1 VTRYD
6 TVEIETMATIDSL
19 SNDIASLRN
28 ELKNLAKLVRKVR
41 SHQEDPTGEKQ
52 KARTKNNGFNRKMEV
67 TNTLKEFL
75 GLDADGTVS
84 RSDVTRRINKYI
96 KENDL
101 KHPDNG
107 RVIVMDEKLTKLLS
121 PPEGEQITFLNM
133 QKYISPHYLKVAEE
147 VVEEVAD
154 AAETLTELVGDV
166 TDVVEAVK
174 KATKRPTVK
183 KAKA

>member
-1 VTRYD
+1 
-6 TVEIETMATIDSL
+6 MATIETL

-28 ELKNLAKLVRKVR
+28 EVKNLAKLVRKVR

-67 TNTLKEFL
+67 TDTLKEFL
-75 GLDADGTVS
+75 GLDASGTVS

-133 QKYISPHYLKVAEE
+133 QRYISPHYLKVAD
-147 VVEEVAD
+147 EVAE
-154 AAETLTELVGDV
+154 AAETLAELAGDV
-166 TDVVEAVK
+166 TDVVESVK
-174 KATKRPTVK
+174 KATKRPTVR

>member
-1 VTRYD
+1 MT
-6 TVEIETMATIDSL
+6 TIETL

-28 ELKNLAKLVRKVR
+28 EVKNLAKLVRKVR

-67 TNTLKEFL
+67 TDTLKEFL
-75 GLDADGTVS
+75 GLDATGTVS

-96 KENDL
+96 KDNDL

-121 PPEGEQITFLNM
+121 PPEGEQVTFLNM
-133 QKYISPHYLKVAEE
+133 QRYISPHYLKPAEDVAEE
-147 VVEEVAD
+147 VAEAAD
-154 AAETLTELVGDV
+154 AITELAGDV
-166 TDVVEAVK
+166 TDVAESAK
-174 KATKRPTVK
+174 KTTKRPTVRK
-183 KAKA
+183 PKA

>member
-1 VTRYD
+1 
-6 TVEIETMATIDSL
+6 MATIETL

-28 ELKNLAKLVRKVR
+28 EVKNLAKLVRKVR

-67 TNTLKEFL
+67 TDTLKEFL

-107 RVIVMDEKLTKLLS
+107 RVIVMDEKLTKLLA
-121 PPEGEQITFLNM
+121 PPDGEQITFLNM
-133 QKYISPHYLKVAEE
+133 QRYISPHYLKVAD
-147 VVEEVAD
+147 EVAE
-154 AAETLTELVGDV
+154 AVETLAELAGDV
-166 TDVVEAVK
+166 TDVVEVVK
-174 KATKRPTVK
+174 KNTKRPTVR

>member
-1 VTRYD
+1 MTRYD

-52 KARTKNNGFNRKMEV
+52 KERTKNNGFNRKMEV
-67 TNTLKEFL
+67 TDTLKEFL
-75 GLDADGTVS
+75 GLDTDGTVS
-84 RSDVTRRINKYI
+84 RSDITRRVNKYI

-133 QKYISPHYLKVAEE
+133 QKYISPHYLKAAEE
-147 VVEEVAD
+147 VAE
-154 AAETLTELVGDV
+154 AAEALAELAGDV
-166 TDVVEAVK
+166 TDVVESVK

>member
-1 VTRYD
+1 
-6 TVEIETMATIDSL
+6 MATIDSL

-41 SHQEDPTGEKQ
+41 SYQEDPTGEKQ
-52 KARTKNNGFNRKMEV
+52 KERTKNNGFNRKMEV
-67 TNTLKEFL
+67 TDTLKEFL
-75 GLDADGTVS
+75 GLDVSGTVS
-84 RSDVTRRINKYI
+84 RSDVTRRVNKYI

-147 VVEEVAD
+147 VVD
-154 AAETLTELVGDV
+154 AAETLTELAGDV

>member
-1 VTRYD
+1 MTRHSK
-6 TVEIETMATIDSL
+6 VEIKTMATIETL

-28 ELKNLAKLVRKVR
+28 EVKNLAKLVRKVR
-41 SHQEDPTGEKQ
+41 SYQEDPTGEKQ

-67 TNTLKEFL
+67 TDTLKEFM

-133 QKYISPHYLKVAEE
+133 QRYISPHYLKVAD
-147 VVEEVAD
+147 EVAE

-166 TDVVEAVK
+166 TDVVDAVK
-174 KATKRPTVK
+174 KATKRPTVR

>member
-1 VTRYD
+1 
-6 TVEIETMATIDSL
+6 MATIESL
-19 SNDIASLRN
+19 SADIASLRSDV
-28 ELKNLAKLVRKVR
+28 KSLAKLIRKVR
-41 SHQEDPTGEKQ
+41 NHQEDPTGEKA
-52 KARTKNNGFNRKMEV
+52 KSRTRNNGFNRKMEV
-67 TNTLKEFL
+67 TDTLKEFL
-75 GLDADGTVS
+75 GLDASGTVS
-84 RSDVTRRINKYI
+84 RSDVTRRVNKYI

-147 VVEEVAD
+147 VVD

>member
-1 VTRYD
+1 
-6 TVEIETMATIDSL
+6 MATIDSL

-52 KARTKNNGFNRKMEV
+52 KERTKNNGFNRKMEV
-67 TNTLKEFL
+67 TDTLKEFL
-75 GLDADGTVS
+75 GLDASGTVS

-133 QKYISPHYLKVAEE
+133 QKYISPHYLKAAEE
-147 VVEEVAD
+147 DAEAVEAL
-154 AAETLTELVGDV
+154 AELAGDV
-166 TDVVEAVK
+166 TDVVESVK

>member
-1 VTRYD
+1 
-6 TVEIETMATIDSL
+6 MATIESV
-19 SNDIASLRN
+19 SNDIAALRN

-52 KARTKNNGFNRKMEV
+52 KERTKNNGFNRKMEV
-67 TNTLKEFL
+67 TDNLKEFL
-75 GLDADGTVS
+75 GLEPDGVVS

-133 QKYISPHYLKVAEE
+133 QRYISPHYLKVADE
-147 VVEEVAD
+147 VVEAV
-154 AAETLTELVGDV
+154 ETLTELANDV
-166 TDVVEAVK
+166 TDVVDTAK
-174 KATKRPTVK
+174 KATKRPAVR

>member
-1 VTRYD
+1 
-6 TVEIETMATIDSL
+6 MATIDSL

-52 KARTKNNGFNRKMEV
+52 KERTKNNGFNRKMEI
-67 TNTLKEFL
+67 TDSLKEFL
-75 GLDADGTVS
+75 GLDDSGTVS

-147 VVEEVAD
+147 VVD
-154 AAETLTELVGDV
+154 AAETLTELAGDV